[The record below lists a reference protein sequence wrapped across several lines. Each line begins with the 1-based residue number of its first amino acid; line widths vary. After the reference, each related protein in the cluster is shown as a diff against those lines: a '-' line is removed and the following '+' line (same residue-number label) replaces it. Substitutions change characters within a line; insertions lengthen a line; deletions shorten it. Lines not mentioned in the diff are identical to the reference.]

1 MKKKNKE
8 FLIVL
13 LVTIFFSIIALA
25 IWLSQLCINRYIIR
39 NLNEAIIDND
49 IEAIEEL
56 ATTAYNLNERP
67 YFLAMDRVNLPPL
80 HVACRQGN
88 LTAVQILVDHGA
100 DINSQNTWNQ
110 QTPLIS
116 CLVGGTNEN
125 RIEIACFLLD
135 NGADPKVKDMTGCTV
150 LDYIPRWVGSGSD
163 KQLVIEQ
170 QQLDLA
176 VTLINSGVIP
186 NDNVWFQAAY
196 ANNVSLLD
204 YLINHCDMDVNCI
217 RPSDQYTAL
226 ICAAELNAIEAVA
239 YLLEHGADKSHVSC
253 EGKTAYDYAIE
264 KGFTDIVE
272 LLK

>member
-1 MKKKNKE
+1 MKKKNKK

-13 LVTIFFSIIALA
+13 LVTISFSIIASA
-25 IWLSQLCINRYIIR
+25 IWLSQLCINRFIIR
-39 NLNEAIIDND
+39 NLNEAIINND

-56 ATTAYNLNERP
+56 AETAYNLNERP
-67 YFLAMDRVNLPPL
+67 YLWALDRVNLPPL
-80 HVACRQGN
+80 HMACRKGN
-88 LTAVQILVDHGA
+88 LQAVQILIQNGA
-100 DINSQNTWNQ
+100 EINSQNTWDK

-116 CLVGGTNEN
+116 SLVGTDEN
-125 RIEIACFLLD
+125 RMEIARFLLD
-135 NGADPKVKDMTGCTV
+135 NGADPTIRDVTGRTA
-150 LDYIPRWVGSGSD
+150 LDYVPRWVETGIDKQSD
-163 KQLVIEQ
+163 KEQ

-176 VTLINSGVIP
+176 VTLINLGAVP
-186 NDNVWFQAAY
+186 DDDLLFQAAY
-196 ANNVSLLD
+196 ANNVTLLD
-204 YLINHCDMDVNCI
+204 YLINHCGMNVNCI